1 MWPFK
6 KKKTQGEELAE
17 VVAKV
22 GEIIQ
27 WMQKNEC
34 YPPVVIEGLKNI
46 MADCIRVQKQI
57 EDDENFNRRYYH
69 K

>member
-27 WMQKNEC
+27 WMQQNEC
-34 YPPVVIEGLKNI
+34 YPPVVIEGLENI
-46 MADCIRVQKQI
+46 MAECIRIQKQI
-57 EDDENFNRRYYH
+57 EDYENFNWRYYL

>member
-6 KKKTQGEELAE
+6 KKKNQVEELAE

-27 WMQKNEC
+27 WMQQNEC

-46 MADCIRVQKQI
+46 MAD
-57 EDDENFNRRYYH
+57 
-69 K
+69 

>member
-6 KKKTQGEELAE
+6 KKKNQGEELAE

-27 WMQKNEC
+27 WMQQNEC
-34 YPPVVIEGLKNI
+34 YPPVVIEGLENI
-46 MADCIRVQKQI
+46 MAECIRIQKQI

>member
-6 KKKTQGEELAE
+6 KEKKQVDELAE

-27 WMQKNEC
+27 WMQRNEC
-34 YPPVVIEGLKNI
+34 YPPVVVEGLKKI
-46 MADCIRVQKQI
+46 MADCILIQKQI